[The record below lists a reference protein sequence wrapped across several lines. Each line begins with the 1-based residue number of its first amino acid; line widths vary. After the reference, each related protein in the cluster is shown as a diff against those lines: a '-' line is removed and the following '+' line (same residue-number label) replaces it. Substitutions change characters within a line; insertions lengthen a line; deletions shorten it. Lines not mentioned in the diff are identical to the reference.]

1 MLYFDSENKLICVD
15 SVYDPIID
23 NYMWILDLDNYDFT
37 LTDITLLLE
46 LTVPTLSLVIDGLT
60 CVLPTNWFVV
70 IYDDEIGMMDVV
82 QVCELMG
89 RNFKLFTYGFSD
101 LMVSGS
107 SCIIQKYTPKQTC
120 TMPNLSKKQMLCHP
134 INDEQWICIGPTE
147 AFAKKLKDMY
157 VSELL

>member
-46 LTVPTLSLVIDGLT
+46 LTVSTLSLVIDGLT

-107 SCIIQKYTPKQTC
+107 SYIIQKYTPKQTC

>member
-107 SCIIQKYTPKQTC
+107 SYIIQKY
-120 TMPNLSKKQMLCHP
+120 
-134 INDEQWICIGPTE
+134 I
-147 AFAKKLKDMY
+147 
-157 VSELL
+157 